1 MIEIKPLDALGLL
14 TYIESDDF
22 LSSPV
27 IAISKHRAIS
37 HLQNPRARETDILLL
52 MAYEGHQM
60 VGYLG
65 VLPDDIKTDEGET
78 IHFGWMSCLWID
90 PDHRGK
96 KIAQKLIE
104 ACFQSWDNK
113 ILLTEYTEAAGALY
127 QKMGIFSFFHRSEG
141 LRWYVHSDLQ
151 TILPPKKPI
160 FKTLAPLLKLIDGFF
175 NIIIQGRHLITSKK
189 LVGYQITV
197 VSAIDKET
205 KEFVQ
210 KQLERERFART
221 AHELNWILTYP
232 WIIQSDLPAEELQ
245 KYHFTS
251 FEKVFD
257 CKGIEIRSDDHELV
271 AFLIFTNR
279 NGHLRIPYLY
289 HGGNMEA
296 IRLVCRYLLFHL
308 QIKTCTIYH
317 QELITYLKINPLIK
331 MPSKTV
337 RRNYLVSKTWIDKG
351 WNEHL
356 TIQDG
361 DGDCAFT

>member
-1 MIEIKPLDALGLL
+1 MIEIKKLNKSGLL
-14 TYIESDDF
+14 SYIESDDF

-37 HLQNPRARETDILLL
+37 HLFNPRAKETDILLL
-52 MAYEGHQM
+52 LAYEGHKM

-78 IHFGWMSCLWID
+78 VHIGWMSCLWID

-104 ACFQSWDNK
+104 TCFQSWDNK

-127 QKMGIFSFFHRSEG
+127 QKMGLFSFFHRSEG
-141 LRWYVHSDLQ
+141 IRWYIKSDLQ

-160 FKTLAPLLKLIDGFF
+160 FKTFAPLLMLIDGFL
-175 NIIIQGRHLITSKK
+175 NIIIRGRYLVTGKK
-189 LVGYQITV
+189 LVGYQIKL
-197 VSAIDKET
+197 VSAIENEL
-205 KEFVQ
+205 KEFIK
-210 KQLERERFART
+210 KQINKERFART
-221 AHELNWILTYP
+221 PYELNWILTYP
-232 WIIQSDLPAEELQ
+232 WIIQSDLPAKESK

-251 FEKVFD
+251 FEKVFE
-257 CKGIEIRSDDHELV
+257 CKGAEIRTDKNELV
-271 AFLIFTNR
+271 AFIIFTNR
-279 NGHLRIPYLY
+279 NGHLRIPYIY
-289 HGGNMEA
+289 HSGDMEA

-308 QIKTCTIYH
+308 KIKTCTIYH
-317 QELITYLKINPLIK
+317 RELIEYLKINPLIK

-337 RRNYLVSKTWIDKG
+337 RRNYLVSKTLINQG
-351 WNEHL
+351 WHKRL
-356 TIQDG
+356 IIQDG